1 MKRYGLV
8 LVLVMATSFMSTKPV
23 LAKETQMMSRL
34 YNQNSGEHFY
44 TASAVERQTL
54 IDLGWQDEGEA
65 FEAPVAGIPV
75 FRVYNR
81 KAGDHHYTSS
91 ESEKNH
97 LVQLGWQ
104 DEGVGWYALASGTP
118 VYRAYNKY
126 ATSGSHHYT
135 TSQNEID
142 LLVKAGWQDE
152 GIAWYAVSSELL
164 NAQPTTREIAI
175 SQAVYTQLAT
185 YRLEKGKPLL
195 QHETRLDT
203 GAYLR
208 AKEISTFDT
217 SYADQQKLAQHL
229 RPNGQSF
236 ASLYQNLA
244 ITDFSDYAENIALIP
259 HQESIETS
267 AKLSITNLSNSQQGH
282 REMMETE
289 FFDQVGVG
297 VFETSTQTIVVQHFA
312 KK

>member
-97 LVQLGWQ
+97 LVQL
-104 DEGVGWYALASGTP
+104 
-118 VYRAYNKY
+118 
-126 ATSGSHHYT
+126 
-135 TSQNEID
+135 
-142 LLVKAGWQDE
+142 GWQDE

-282 REMMETE
+282 RETMETE